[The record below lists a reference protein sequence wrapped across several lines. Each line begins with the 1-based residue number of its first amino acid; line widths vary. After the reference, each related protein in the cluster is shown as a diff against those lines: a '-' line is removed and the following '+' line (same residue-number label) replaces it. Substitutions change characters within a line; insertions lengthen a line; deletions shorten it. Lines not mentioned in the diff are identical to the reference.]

1 MALAITVLL
10 QEVCQRLLNRISTQ
24 ENHTVGPIYRGRE
37 SDPTDL
43 RNCYWNSLEVA
54 KANNLHSIAFPGI
67 STGVYG
73 YPKKDAAR
81 VALKTVKEWLEANSD
96 YDMEIT
102 IVSFSEEDYLVS

>member
-1 MALAITVLL
+1 MKWQKQTIFTALL
-10 QEVCQRLLNRISTQ
+10 
-24 ENHTVGPIYRGRE
+24 
-37 SDPTDL
+37 
-43 RNCYWNSLEVA
+43 
-54 KANNLHSIAFPGI
+54 FPEI

-102 IVSFSEEDYLVS
+102 IVSFSEEDYLIYQTVAAELS